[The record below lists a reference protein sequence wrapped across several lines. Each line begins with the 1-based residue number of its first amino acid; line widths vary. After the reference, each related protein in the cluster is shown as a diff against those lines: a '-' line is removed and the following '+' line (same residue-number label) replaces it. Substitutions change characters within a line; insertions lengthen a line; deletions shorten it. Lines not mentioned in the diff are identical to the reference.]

1 MRTFIVV
8 LLCTMAGVL
17 FGFAGTTVLHR
28 LDAQAHAAVSPAAAP
43 AGDFAFVRGQ
53 LQATQVAAQSSVGV
67 GGSFV
72 TDVYKKVSPAVVHIT
87 NSTEYVDFF
96 WGPQHAEATG
106 SGVIVDERGYI
117 LTNNHVI
124 ENAQS
129 LTVVLNDGQ
138 QFQAK
143 VIGADPGTDLALVK
157 IDAKS
162 KLPFAKMGDS
172 SKVEVGEWVVAIG
185 NPRGLDW
192 TVTAGV
198 ISAMNRQIASKSSGQ
213 TIRGLLQTD
222 AAINPGNS
230 GGPLLNAQGEVIGI
244 NDAIVS
250 MSGGSEGI
258 GLAIPIN
265 TAKDVLDDLIKHGR
279 VIRPWLGIDRS
290 SAIEVTAGLA
300 RRYSLP
306 IDYGVIPRDVKKN
319 SPAAS
324 SGILPPTQDNM
335 GQLQCDIITAVDGE
349 KIDDTQELLD
359 LIRNHQPGDK
369 VTVEIYYLSG
379 GKFQVQK
386 VAVTL
391 QALPESAPAMGII

>member
-1 MRTFIVV
+1 
-8 LLCTMAGVL
+8 
-17 FGFAGTTVLHR
+17 
-28 LDAQAHAAVSPAAAP
+28 
-43 AGDFAFVRGQ
+43 
-53 LQATQVAAQSSVGV
+53 
-67 GGSFV
+67 
-72 TDVYKKVSPAVVHIT
+72 
-87 NSTEYVDFF
+87 
-96 WGPQHAEATG
+96 
-106 SGVIVDERGYI
+106 
-117 LTNNHVI
+117 
-124 ENAQS
+124 
-129 LTVVLNDGQ
+129 VLNDGQ

-157 IDAKS
+157 IEAKG
-162 KLPFAKMGDS
+162 KLPFAKLGDS

-192 TVTAGV
+192 TVTVGV

-230 GGPLLNAQGEVIGI
+230 GGPLLNATGEVIGI

-250 MSGGSEGI
+250 QSGGSEGI

-265 TAKDVLDDLIKHGR
+265 TAKEVLDDLIKHGR
-279 VIRPWLGIDRS
+279 VIRPWLGV
-290 SAIEVTAGLA
+290 EVATEINPRLA
-300 RRYSLP
+300 RRFNLP
-306 IDYGVIPRDVKKN
+306 IDYGVVPGDVKKN

-324 SGILPPTQDNM
+324 AGILPLLQDNM
-335 GQLQCDIITAVDGE
+335 GHLQGDIITALDGE
-349 KIDDTQELLD
+349 KIDDAQELLD
-359 LIRNHQPGDK
+359 LVRNHKPGDK
-369 VTVEIYYLSG
+369 ITVEIYYISG